1 MKSVGLD
8 PFLDLSIDPGDEWHA
23 HLEEEIKQCEYF
35 VVTVGKTSLDSE
47 YVQKEIRWAVK
58 YEKRII
64 PIWHNGFN
72 SEVIPKYPAFADVLG
87 KKNAIIVENENVEA
101 YTNAVNKLLNYLGFT
116 PI

>member
-1 MKSVGLD
+1 MG
-8 PFLDLSIDPGDEWHA
+8 G
-23 HLEEEIKQCEYF
+23 
-35 VVTVGKTSLDSE
+35 
-47 YVQKEIRWAVK
+47 K

-116 PI
+116 PIEGSGEDEVCPALKRQAEH